1 MKYEIKTYQESFL
14 EDQYEVGK
22 EAIKD
27 WLFEAQT
34 PVKSLRETYS
44 QPGFDPTTRFY
55 AFIDDKMI
63 GYVLTRVLGE
73 IDGVIK
79 ADLSYPRVLPGYED
93 AFDLLYEKAIEELK
107 KRDAKVVRSIASK
120 QWPNTIEAFEK
131 LGFAYTS
138 EVYRIF
144 NLETG
149 KFNIDDKLDMKGIS
163 EFNKETDFDD
173 VVEFFVRTRGM
184 KEERAM
190 QVMDIIANVY
200 PEEFFAHILLRSNN
214 KIAARA
220 VCTRMSDDTGN
231 FYYFGD
237 EDNFDNPIITKM
249 IAVLKEK
256 GIENV
261 NAFLTKDTLSQ
272 EEKHLKLGFIN
283 YGEVSRYEKEI

>member
-14 EDQYEVGK
+14 EDQFEVGK

-55 AFIDDKMI
+55 AFKDDKMI
-63 GYVLTRVLGE
+63 GYVLSRVLGE
-73 IDGVIK
+73 IDGIIK

-93 AFDLLYEKAIEELK
+93 AFSLLYEKALEELK
-107 KRDAKVVRSIASK
+107 KRDVKVVRSIASE
-120 QWPNTIEAFEK
+120 QWPKTIEAFEK
-131 LGFAYTS
+131 LGFSYSS

-144 NLETG
+144 NLEVN
-149 KFNIDDKLDMKGIS
+149 KFTIDDKLDLKGIT
-163 EFNKETDFDD
+163 EFNKESDFDD

-184 KEERAM
+184 DKERAM
-190 QVMDIIANVY
+190 QVADIIANVY

-214 KIAARA
+214 KIIARA

-231 FYYFGD
+231 FYFFGD
-237 EDNFDNPIITKM
+237 EDYFSKAIITKM

-256 GIENV
+256 GIENA
-261 NAFLTKDTLSQ
+261 NAFLTKDSLSQ
-272 EEKHLKLGFIN
+272 EEKHMKLGFIN
-283 YGEVSRYEKEI
+283 HGEVSRYEKEI